1 MARALET
8 TEKKFQ
14 IHEIISM
21 WLLLLFV
28 QLSLSVA
35 NGGYFPLLPLINTNL
50 LLSWQISGSVLHILV
65 HLSFVA
71 FGG

>member
-1 MARALET
+1 MAYALET

-14 IHEIISM
+14 KPYIHVGPAPICATEP
-21 WLLLLFV
+21 
-28 QLSLSVA
+28 LSSKQ
-35 NGGYFPLLPLINTNL
+35 GGYFPLLPLINTNL
-50 LLSWQISGSVLHILV
+50 LPSQQISSSALQILA